1 MATQATGMCTS
12 AQRISWSAI
21 IVGALIGV
29 GLSFLLNLFGV
40 AIGLSAFSMSEDGGA
55 SLAIG
60 GLVGL
65 IVSTMVAMFFAGFS
79 AGHLGR
85 LYVPKRNMGLA
96 YGFTTWS
103 VSIILSA
110 LLTTHVGSYVKTYS
124 DNVTQQ
130 GIIVVDDDASSSHSR
145 HGKPQMTAVTPKQIS
160 GGIALGAFI
169 VFGLFFVG
177 AFSSCLGAHYGM
189 SCREEN

>member
-1 MATQATGMCTS
+1 MATQAAGMCTS

-29 GLSFLLNLFGV
+29 GLTFLLNLFAV
-40 AIGLSAFSMSEDGGA
+40 AIGLSAFSMSEEGA
-55 SLAIG
+55 TSLAMG

-65 IVSTMVAMFFAGFS
+65 IISTIVAMFFAGFT

-110 LLTTHVGSYVKTYS
+110 LLTTHVGGYVKSYS
-124 DNVTQQ
+124 DNVTQH
-130 GIIVVDDDASSSHSR
+130 GIVVVDENASSH
-145 HGKPQMTAVTPKQIS
+145 HGKSQMTAVTPKEIS

-169 VFGLFFVG
+169 VFGLFFVS

>member
-1 MATQATGMCTS
+1 MATQAAGMCS

-21 IVGALIGV
+21 VTGALIGV

-40 AIGLSAFSMSEDGGA
+40 AIGLSAFSMSEEGA
-55 SLAIG
+55 SSLALG
-60 GLVGL
+60 GLIGL
-65 IVSTMVAMFFAGFS
+65 IVSTIIAMFFAGFT

-85 LYVPKRNMGLA
+85 LYVPKRNMSMA

-110 LLTTHVGSYVKTYS
+110 LLTTHVGGYVNAYS
-124 DNVTQQ
+124 NNVTRQ
-130 GIIVVDDDASSSHSR
+130 GVVVVDESSSNVSHKAAKMS
-145 HGKPQMTAVTPKQIS
+145 AVTPKEIS

-177 AFSSCLGAHYGM
+177 AVSSCIGARFGM
-189 SCREEN
+189 SCREDN

>member
-1 MATQATGMCTS
+1 MATQVAGMCTS

-21 IVGALIGV
+21 IAGALIGV

-40 AIGLSAFSMSEDGGA
+40 AIGLSAFSMSEEGGA

-60 GLVGL
+60 GLIGL
-65 IVSTMVAMFFAGFS
+65 IVSTMVAMFFAGFT

-110 LLTTHVGSYVKTYS
+110 LLTTHVGGYVKAYS
-124 DNVTQQ
+124 DTVTQQ
-130 GIIVVDDDASSSHSR
+130 GIVVVDENASPSPHHS
-145 HGKPQMTAVTPKQIS
+145 GTKIAAVTPKEIS